1 MNYRLTTV
9 ERAYQLAESGE
20 FANVGEI
27 KRRLSTEGYSDV
39 QGQLYGSTITS
50 ALKKLCDKAR
60 AGMPAEP
67 VEKVEKDADAV

>member
-9 ERAYQLAESGE
+9 ERAYQLAETGE

-27 KRRLSTEGYSDV
+27 KRRLNAEGYSDV

-60 AGMPAEP
+60 A
-67 VEKVEKDADAV
+67 EKGADAV

>member
-1 MNYRLTTV
+1 MNHRLTTV

-27 KRRLSTEGYSDV
+27 KRRLTTEGYSDV

-60 AGMPAEP
+60 ADTHA
-67 VEKVEKDADAV
+67 EKDADAV

>member
-27 KRRLSTEGYSDV
+27 KRQLSTEGYSDV
-39 QGQLYGSTITS
+39 QGQL
-50 ALKKLCDKAR
+50 
-60 AGMPAEP
+60 
-67 VEKVEKDADAV
+67 

>member
-27 KRRLSTEGYSDV
+27 KRRLTTEGYSDV

-60 AGMPAEP
+60 ADMP
-67 VEKVEKDADAV
+67 VEKAEKAGKDADAV